1 MAGRTSPLRAVRATT
16 QITTQGC
23 FCSYTGVPRAAAT
36 HCTSVQDRDPDRWA
50 TLGCELPAFHA
61 RALTFA
67 TSEAPGRSSAVA
79 GRFRRAGGERRASW
93 EALRSRT
100 PRGRDSVCPWGHGP
114 PRCPHDANALRV
126 IEIRL
131 ASPDTATV
139 VTGCGPGDRSRRP
152 RVTATAYLSRSAS
165 ASAVRSASSKPVT
178 SCSCP
183 GAVIRKRSSPSAHTS
198 TLPRGVSIHRRGA
211 SAPLSQGSGSRSGMG
226 SRAISLAR

>member
-1 MAGRTSPLRAVRATT
+1 MDTTVASRVVSLLRPSTTSIPSAEASTMAGRTSPLRAVRATT

-36 HCTSVQDRDPDRWA
+36 HCASVQDRDPDRWA

-139 VTGCGPGDRSRRP
+139 VNGVRP
-152 RVTATAYLSRSAS
+152 RREEVPQTTQRLTVDARAHR
-165 ASAVRSASSKPVT
+165 
-178 SCSCP
+178 CS
-183 GAVIRKRSSPSAHTS
+183 
-198 TLPRGVSIHRRGA
+198 LE
-211 SAPLSQGSGSRSGMG
+211 
-226 SRAISLAR
+226 